1 LATVWSAAATRSVSE
16 VGFTDSVET
25 GVSGATA
32 RAVAGLTARAFNT
45 ATTTNVTAHF
55 VPGVLWQLQFSVF
68 DQCGPTTVHTEV
80 VQTPNAFLPPC
91 CLPGFFAD
99 PARPHGACAA
109 DQDGR
114 VFSLCPAGAGGAG
127 ASAGSHAGPFPSPRP
142 TDPAKTSPH
151 QPLTPTSI
159 AIIAAGAL
167 VAVVS
172 AGVCCVSFRKRS
184 VRHHKAGY
192 LRGLTTAADDAG
204 DDDDDDDALFE
215 GTGTFYEDDCA
226 L

>member
-1 LATVWSAAATRSVSE
+1 MPFCHRAACRGSLRTRP
-16 VGFTDSVET
+16 GR
-25 GVSGATA
+25 TA
-32 RAVAGLTARAFNT
+32 RARPTRMAGCSAYAQL
-45 ATTTNVTAHF
+45 
-55 VPGVLWQLQFSVF
+55 VPAVLV
-68 DQCGPTTVHTEV
+68 
-80 VQTPNAFLPPC
+80 
-91 CLPGFFAD
+91 
-99 PARPHGACAA
+99 
-109 DQDGR
+109 
-114 VFSLCPAGAGGAG
+114 

-142 TDPAKTSPH
+142 AHPAKTSPH

-172 AGVCCVSFRKRS
+172 AGVCGVSFRKRS

-192 LRGLTTAADDAG
+192 LRGLTTATDDAG